1 MFTEIELKYL
11 VPDEATFEALL
22 QATDLAGLQA
32 DPPQVKRDYDR
43 YLDTADRR
51 FLGRGYVCRLR
62 ERSAQQGYL
71 VTLKSTQ
78 PSDGALHTREEVEVA
93 LAADAADLF
102 NPSTWPAGEAQ
113 RLALDITEGRPL
125 TLLFEVWQE
134 RYVRQLWAERGAKQ
148 PAAELSLD
156 RVWLVSRNGPPLL
169 AVEAELMAGGRPE
182 HLAAL
187 AEALTAAWPLQPDTR
202 TKFEHGLAQLPGW
215 SSLADWTSLRFT
227 SAPS

>member
-22 QATDLAGLQA
+22 QATELAGLRA
-32 DPPQVKRDYDR
+32 DPPQVKRDHDR

-51 FLGRGYVCRLR
+51 FLARGYVCRLR

-78 PSDGALHTREEVEVA
+78 PADGALHMREEVEAA
-93 LAADAADLF
+93 LAADAPNLF
-102 NPSTWPAGEAQ
+102 NPSAWPPGKAQ
-113 RLALDITEGRPL
+113 RLALDIAEGQPL

-134 RYVRQLWAERGAKQ
+134 RHVRRLWADGETEQ
-148 PAAELSLD
+148 PAVELSLD

-169 AVEAELMAGGRPE
+169 TVEAELMAGGRPE
-182 HLAAL
+182 HLTAL
-187 AEALTAAWPLQPDTR
+187 AEALTTRWPLQPDTR
-202 TKFEHGLAQLPGW
+202 TKFEHSLARLPGW
-215 SSLADWTSLRFT
+215 SGVRLDQ
-227 SAPS
+227 P